1 MKIQLT
7 RQQWI
12 LTGLLVLLTGIV
24 IHYFWARWGLITVHS
39 KDMPLS
45 KVIRSIEKQGHVTIK
60 TNIDPN
66 KPVFMNVDYVTL
78 NEAME
83 TLSTVMDARWRL
95 TYVLGP
101 DKATV
106 SAALTG
112 FESGNRDEGWKHL
125 YIPLGGFGGDNTVEL
140 ADPRKDPWVVKPAS
154 EANLQAYLEQA
165 ARNVSA
171 SFWVQDAYNPAV
183 KSAPRGGAITSSLS
197 RLASAS
203 KSKYSEVILLQ
214 GSNRQA
220 DKGDRGE
227 RDRGDG
233 GPRFAGNFG
242 GDRRGF
248 GSSAMDERLQNEI
261 NKMTGDQRAA
271 AEAERDRRKRLL
283 EDMKDLTP
291 EQRQARFQDLMNNPE
306 MQDKMEAA
314 QNQRNNR
321 NSPDQRISRGNNY
334 VSRMAAAHAAAGK

>member
-1 MKIQLT
+1 
-7 RQQWI
+7 
-12 LTGLLVLLTGIV
+12 
-24 IHYFWARWGLITVHS
+24 
-39 KDMPLS
+39 LS
-45 KVIRSIEKQGHVTIK
+45 KIVRSIEKQGHVTIK

-66 KPVFMNVDYVTL
+66 KPIFMNVDYVTL

-83 TLSTVMDARWRL
+83 TLATVTDARWRL

-101 DKATV
+101 DKGAV
-106 SAALTG
+106 SGALSA
-112 FESGNRDEGWKHL
+112 FESGNRDESWKHL
-125 YIPLGGFGGDNTVEL
+125 YVPLPGGEDNSVGL

-171 SFWVQDAYNPAV
+171 SFWVPEAYNPPV

-203 KSKYSEVILLQ
+203 KSKYAEVILLQ

-220 DKGDRGE
+220 DRGDRGDRE
-227 RDRGDG
+227 RGDG

-248 GSSAMDERLQNEI
+248 GGGSAIDERLQNEI
-261 NKMTGDQRAA
+261 NKMTGDQRLA

-291 EQRQARFQDLMNNPE
+291 EQRQARFQDMMNNPE
-306 MQDKMEAA
+306 MQDRMEAA

-321 NSPDQRISRGNNY
+321 NSPEQRIARGNSY
-334 VSRMAAAHAAAGK
+334 LGRMAAARAAAGR